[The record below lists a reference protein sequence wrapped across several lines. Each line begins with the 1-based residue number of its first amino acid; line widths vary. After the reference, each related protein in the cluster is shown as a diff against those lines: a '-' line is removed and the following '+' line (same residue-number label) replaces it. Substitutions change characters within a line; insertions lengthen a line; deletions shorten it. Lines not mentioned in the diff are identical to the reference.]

1 MLDGRSEGA
10 GAGGGGYEDRAP
22 ARNVGAKAKGGKGPS
37 EDFSRPDFDDEI
49 PF

>member
-10 GAGGGGYEDRAP
+10 GAGGGGGGGNLGESNQDLGQSAP
-22 ARNVGAKAKGGKGPS
+22 SQEGG
-37 EDFSRPDFDDEI
+37 FSKDMDDEI